1 MSFARTTEMSAT
13 SAKSFDEAI
22 RQGVARAIKT
32 LRNVKQ
38 VWVKDQE
45 VAVEN
50 DKIVAYKVN
59 MKITFVL
66 DD

>member
-1 MSFARTTEMSAT
+1 MLT
-13 SAKSFDEAI
+13 KSFDDAI
-22 RQGVARAIKT
+22 RQGVARAVKT

-45 VAVEN
+45 VEVEN
-50 DKIVAYKVN
+50 GKIAAYKVN